1 MTFVPTVGS
10 LSTTTHLPIGPSRT
24 IQNCANA
31 GVAIAAKAMAAAS
44 ILSFMFVHPNRML
57 NRISWLTSQ
66 YAAGS
71 GGLDLSNGA
80 RHVRFDAG
88 TRAGTFAEVGGFG
101 DAMPIYR
108 LLQNTSYDRELIEML
123 TSVFEDISRELG
135 LAAIEDALRDTLAR
149 AIIQCAE
156 QGIRDPLEIRR
167 CAYGVLKP
175 A

>member
-1 MTFVPTVGS
+1 
-10 LSTTTHLPIGPSRT
+10 
-24 IQNCANA
+24 
-31 GVAIAAKAMAAAS
+31 
-44 ILSFMFVHPNRML
+44 
-57 NRISWLTSQ
+57 
-66 YAAGS
+66 
-71 GGLDLSNGA
+71 
-80 RHVRFDAG
+80 
-88 TRAGTFAEVGGFG
+88 
-101 DAMPIYR
+101 MPIYR

-156 QGIRDPLEIRR
+156 KGIRDPLEIRR

>member
-1 MTFVPTVGS
+1 
-10 LSTTTHLPIGPSRT
+10 
-24 IQNCANA
+24 
-31 GVAIAAKAMAAAS
+31 
-44 ILSFMFVHPNRML
+44 
-57 NRISWLTSQ
+57 
-66 YAAGS
+66 
-71 GGLDLSNGA
+71 
-80 RHVRFDAG
+80 
-88 TRAGTFAEVGGFG
+88 
-101 DAMPIYR
+101 MPIYR